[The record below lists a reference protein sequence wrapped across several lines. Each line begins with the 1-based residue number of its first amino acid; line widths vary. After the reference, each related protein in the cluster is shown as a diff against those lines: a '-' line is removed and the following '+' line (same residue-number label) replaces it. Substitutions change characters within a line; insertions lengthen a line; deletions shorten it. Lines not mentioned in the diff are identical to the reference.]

1 MLSSLASTPA
11 ISPSPRIAGD
21 AQLGGTHDLDR
32 RAQQH
37 KTHRDPRRLQVYN
50 R

>member
-1 MLSSLASTPA
+1 V
-11 ISPSPRIAGD
+11 ISRSPRIAGD
-21 AQLGGTHDLDR
+21 AHLGGTHDLDR

-37 KTHRDPRRLQVYN
+37 KTHPIRGGAQVYC